1 TAQVELAAGGSWI
14 TRLHAGSFVP
24 EGLLAKENAFLRAET
39 ACDACRI
46 RQVDLLVAAGS
57 TPACRHWYDRCRVLE
72 QEVRKLISLRV
83 AGARSVLKQSMSQDL
98 SLTASSVH
106 SFGSFRKSSSSSSLS
121 LSPNSKARASSA
133 GSLPVLKVEL
143 GHLPGARAFSFGQ
156 TRVFRDSPPGDLLAY
171 TLPKTKPKALAEDW
185 KDEST

>member
-1 TAQVELAAGGSWI
+1 MMDPLGSTLESWFEA
-14 TRLHAGSFVP
+14 RLKWSWR
-24 EGLLAKENAFLRAET
+24 RA
-39 ACDACRI
+39 
-46 RQVDLLVAAGS
+46 AAGS
-57 TPACRHWYDRCRVLE
+57 LGCTPAASSRRHWYDRCRVLE